1 MRERPI
7 RDVPR
12 PVIALL
18 VAAVMAQ
25 GLLASTRPAPIARA
39 ADLPAPPA
47 LKLLRLGAF
56 GEEAATARLLALWL
70 QAFDYQAGSRVPYR
84 DLDYAQVV
92 AWLDRI
98 LSLDPYGQYP
108 LLLASR
114 IYAEVPDPARQ
125 RRMLDFIHQ
134 AYLEDPERR
143 WPAMAHAAVLAK
155 HRLKDLALARKFA
168 RTLQENT
175 RSSHVPL
182 WVRQME
188 FFILEEMNE
197 LEAARIMLGGLIAS
211 GQVSDSR
218 DLELLKRRLEQLE
231 SELAK
236 RPPG

>member
-1 MRERPI
+1 
-7 RDVPR
+7 
-12 PVIALL
+12 
-18 VAAVMAQ
+18 
-25 GLLASTRPAPIARA
+25 
-39 ADLPAPPA
+39 
-47 LKLLRLGAF
+47 
-56 GEEAATARLLALWL
+56 
-70 QAFDYQAGSRVPYR
+70 
-84 DLDYAQVV
+84 
-92 AWLDRI
+92 
-98 LSLDPYGQYP
+98 
-108 LLLASR
+108 
-114 IYAEVPDPARQ
+114 
-125 RRMLDFIHQ
+125 MLDFIHQ